1 MTGSS
6 DSPVGPIFDPLEDG
20 PLVPVRDAAQLELVP
35 LRHKLLPPL
44 RCQPQGLEI
53 IDPWSV
59 LLKVPF
65 GRASLKV

>member
-1 MTGSS
+1 MIVFG
-6 DSPVGPIFDPLEDG
+6 PLEDR
-20 PLVPVRDAAQLELVP
+20 LAVAVHDAAQLELVP

-44 RCQPQGLEI
+44 RRQPQGLEI
-53 IDPWSV
+53 RDPWSV

>member
-1 MTGSS
+1 M
-6 DSPVGPIFDPLEDG
+6 
-20 PLVPVRDAAQLELVP
+20 RDAAQLELVP

-44 RCQPQGLEI
+44 RRQPQGLEI